1 MQPSQTSLK
10 RRIDET
16 VALIRSRTRIKPR
29 VGIILGS
36 GLGEIARHVAIDAA
50 IPYAELPHLPVASG
64 VVGHAGRLLLGELDD
79 KKVVVMEG
87 RFHFYEG
94 FSMEEVTYPV
104 RVMHALGIRELIVS
118 NACGGLNRQFVTGD
132 LMLIT
137 DVWNMMFEN
146 PLIGPND
153 ARLGPR
159 FPDMSRPFS
168 DKMVN
173 LAREVARDKRIKL
186 QTGTYV
192 SVTGPNYETRAELRF
207 LARLGGDAVGMSTV
221 PEVIVAR
228 HAGLEDILGISV
240 VTDMATGEFKEQVT
254 HEAVLQA
261 AAEVGPRFVEL
272 VREVIRRL

>member
-50 IPYAELPHLPVASG
+50 IPYAELPHFPVASG

-168 DKMVN
+168 NKMVN